1 MEKTKQF
8 DGLIL
13 FNPKSENKKTGP
25 IPVSG
30 SPASTCPDV
39 CPFKSHGCYAKY
51 GPIAMWWRR
60 LNNGT
65 IGISWLDFLSRIVNL
80 PAGQLWRHNQ
90 FGDLAGENNSIDS
103 VALANLVKANK
114 GRKGFSYTHKPVLN
128 EQDKC
133 SAANRKAIR
142 SANRNGFTI
151 NLSANNLNHAD
162 TLVNL
167 DIGPVVSIVAADS
180 PDSFKTN
187 AGNRVIVCPA
197 QTRDDITCAK
207 CKLCAQSNRKVIIG
221 FKAHGTGAKYVE
233 NQI

>member
-1 MEKTKQF
+1 METKQF
-8 DGLIL
+8 EGLISYTE
-13 FNPKSENKKTGP
+13 KSSNGKTGP

-30 SPASTCPDV
+30 SAASTCPDV

-51 GPIAMWWRR
+51 GPISWHWAR
-60 LNNGT
+60 LNKGT
-65 IGISWLDFLSRIVNL
+65 QGITWLDFLSRIVNL

-90 FGDLAGENNSIDS
+90 FGDLAGKNNEIDPVS
-103 VALANLVKANK
+103 LANLVKANK
-114 GRKGFSYTHKPVLN
+114 GKKGFGYTHYPVLN

-133 SAANRKAIR
+133 AAANRKAIR

-162 TLVNL
+162 QLANL
-167 DIGPVVSIVAADS
+167 DIGPVCSIVAQDS
-180 PDSFKTN
+180 PESFQTN

-221 FKAHGTGAKYVE
+221 FKAHGSGAKYVE